1 MKNIPNVLT
10 VFRLIL
16 APVFVLVFFS
26 GKENAH
32 TLALI
37 VYIVASFTDF
47 LDGYL
52 ARRYN
57 LITELG
63 KVLDPFA
70 DKVMLITVL
79 VSLYIW
85 GRIPLV
91 IPIVVVAK
99 ELFMI
104 VSGLILY
111 LKKERMVIPSNI
123 FGKSATVMFMLSIVL
138 LMMFPEN
145 DSFVYLLYLTVL
157 VKIIAFISYR
167 ITYVK
172 NKNGAK
178 MQ

>member
-1 MKNIPNVLT
+1 MKNIPNILT
-10 VFRLIL
+10 IFRIIL
-16 APVFVLVFFS
+16 APVFVVVFFS
-26 GKENAH
+26 GKENAYN
-32 TLALI
+32 LALV
-37 VYIVASFTDF
+37 VYVLASFTDF

-79 VSLYIW
+79 ICLYIW

-91 IPIVVVAK
+91 IPVVVVVK

-111 LKKERMVIPSNI
+111 LRKERMVIPSNI
-123 FGKSATVMFMLSIVL
+123 FGKSATVIFMLSIML
-138 LMMFPEN
+138 LMLYPDN
-145 DSFVYLLYLTVL
+145 DNLVYLLYLAVL

-167 ITYVK
+167 ITYVR
-172 NKNGAK
+172 NKKAAN
-178 MQ
+178 

>member
-1 MKNIPNVLT
+1 MKNIPNILT

-16 APVFVLVFFS
+16 APVFVVVFFS
-26 GKENAH
+26 GMDNAH

-47 LDGYL
+47 LDGYM

-85 GRIPLV
+85 GRIPW
-91 IPIVVVAK
+91 
-99 ELFMI
+99 
-104 VSGLILY
+104 
-111 LKKERMVIPSNI
+111 
-123 FGKSATVMFMLSIVL
+123 
-138 LMMFPEN
+138 
-145 DSFVYLLYLTVL
+145 
-157 VKIIAFISYR
+157 
-167 ITYVK
+167 
-172 NKNGAK
+172 
-178 MQ
+178 

>member
-1 MKNIPNVLT
+1 MKNIPNILT
-10 VFRLIL
+10 VIRLIL
-16 APVFVLVFFS
+16 APVFVVVFFS

-32 TLALI
+32 DLALI

-79 VSLYIW
+79 ICLYIW
-85 GRIPLV
+85 GRIPLI
-91 IPIVVVAK
+91 IPVIVVVK
-99 ELFMI
+99 EVFMI

-111 LKKERMVIPSNI
+111 LRKERMVIPSNI
-123 FGKSATVMFMLSIVL
+123 FGKSATVMFMLSIML
-138 LMMFPEN
+138 LMIFPEN
-145 DSFVYLLYLTVL
+145 DNFVYLLYLTIL

-167 ITYVK
+167 ITYVR
-172 NKNGAK
+172 NKKAAN
-178 MQ
+178 